1 MFKVLP
7 CVRVCVRF
15 LIQQLFLA
23 APAQSTV
30 PLMLI
35 SVSALPFAS
44 MKKGPP
50 LISQS
55 PLSQRELPV
64 HQLWKLGNDARL
76 CQKQPCDTVAPLV

>member
-7 CVRVCVRF
+7 CVRMCVRF

-50 LISQS
+50 LICH
-55 PLSQRELPV
+55 L
-64 HQLWKLGNDARL
+64 L
-76 CQKQPCDTVAPLV
+76 CHTT